1 MDIVKSQWVSDGNR
15 INLSVPFFK
24 VDEERRMVSGFATL
38 DNVDKHGDI
47 VDAEASLNAFS
58 RFRGNIREMHQ
69 PIAVG
74 KVVSFKQE
82 DFYDSATDQKYSG
95 VFVDVYV
102 SKGAQ
107 DTWEKVLDGTLSG
120 FSIGGEINKSD
131 NVIHDGHDSMVRIIK
146 DYDLVELSLVDNPA
160 NQFANVFSIVKLDAG
175 YSVTGMA
182 TTIKALNVLYC
193 DSDGIAIASD
203 DCEKSCSICNK
214 DMTNIGWVEESS
226 ETQASDVAKVI
237 KQYVAKSTGVI
248 QNEGA
253 TVGELQA
260 EASTPVEKDINGK
273 GGMNMSEIET
283 PAIEAEDTEL
293 VEKSATEEVVEETA
307 EVVEKAE
314 DLVEEDSS
322 EEVIEKSE
330 EVSEEEVTDV
340 AGDFAKM
347 LEDLKTF
354 VVDNVAKS
362 ENGSNVPSV
371 DEIINEMKNNI
382 SKSMEE
388 ISNRH
393 EEVSKAV
400 TEVQRDM
407 QEMKKRMEAYE
418 ATTATKKSFDL
429 DEESKETVTKAQQSI
444 WKGHFLGVRDL

>member
-1 MDIVKSQWVSDGNR
+1 MVKSQWISDGDR
-15 INLSVPFFK
+15 ISLSVPFFK

-38 DNVDKHGDI
+38 DNIDKHGDI
-47 VDAEASLNAFS
+47 VDSQASLNAFS

-82 DFYDSATDQKYSG
+82 EFYDKETMKKYSG

-131 NVIHDGHDSMVRIIK
+131 SVVHEDADSMIRVIK

-160 NQFANVFSIVKLDAG
+160 NQFANVFSITKLDVG
-175 YSVTGMA
+175 YSITGMA
-182 TTIKALNVLYC
+182 TAIKALNVFYC
-193 DSDGIAIASD
+193 ETDTIAFSSD
-203 DCEKSCSICNK
+203 DCEKTCSLCDTTMK
-214 DMTNIGWVEESS
+214 NIGWVEESS
-226 ETQASDVAKVI
+226 ESQASDVAKVI

-248 QNEGA
+248 INEGA

-260 EASTPVEKDINGK
+260 EASDPVEKDINGK

-283 PAIEAEDTEL
+283 PASEDVENTEL
-293 VEKSATEEVVEETA
+293 VEKSSEEVIEEVT
-307 EVVEKAE
+307 ETVEKAE
-314 DLVEEDSS
+314 EVVAEETS

-330 EVSEEEVTDV
+330 EIIEDV
-340 AGDFAKM
+340 ATSDAEPDFAKM
-347 LEDLKTF
+347 LDELKAF
-354 VVDNVAKS
+354 VVDNISKS
-362 ENGSNVPSV
+362 DGSEVPSV
-371 DEIINEMKNNI
+371 DEIISQMKGSI

-388 ISNRH
+388 ISARH

-400 TEVQRDM
+400 SEVQNDM
-407 QEMKKRMEAYE
+407 KDIKNRMDSYE
-418 ATTATKKSFDL
+418 SATATKKSFDL
-429 DEESKETVTKAQQSI
+429 DEESKEIVTKSTQSI

>member
-1 MDIVKSQWVSDGNR
+1 MDIVKSQWISDGDK
-15 INLSVPFFK
+15 IQLSVPFFK

-82 DFYDSATDQKYSG
+82 DFYDAPTDKTYSG

-131 NVIHDGHDSMVRIIK
+131 NVVNEDHGSMVRVIK

-160 NQFANVFSIVKLDAG
+160 NQFANVFSIVKLDVG

-182 TTIKALNVLYC
+182 TTVKTLNVLYC
-193 DSDGIAIASD
+193 DSDCIAVASD
-203 DCEKSCSICNK
+203 DYEKSCSVCNNTMK
-214 DMTNIGWVEESS
+214 NIGWVEETS
-226 ETQASDVAKVI
+226 ESQASDVAKVI
-237 KQYVAKSTGVI
+237 KQYVAKTTGVI

-273 GGMNMSEIET
+273 GGKNMSENET
-283 PAIEAEDTEL
+283 PVVDTEDTEL
-293 VEKSATEEVVEETA
+293 VEKSATEEVVETTE
-307 EVVEKAE
+307 EVIEKSEELTSE
-314 DLVEEDSS
+314 DS

-330 EVSEEEVTDV
+330 EISEEAAADV
-340 AGDFAKM
+340 AEDFAKM

-354 VVDNVAKS
+354 VVENIAKS
-362 ENGSNVPSV
+362 EDGSNVPSV

-388 ISNRH
+388 ISTRH

-400 TEVQRDM
+400 TQVQRDM
-407 QEMKKRMEAYE
+407 DEMKKRMEAYE

-429 DEESKETVTKAQQSI
+429 DEESKETVTKSQQSI